1 MKIALLFF
9 PIFLLCDTNA
19 NAQLYG
25 FWTLLPPLLAIGL
38 AFITKNVVLS
48 LFIGVFSGG
57 YLIALNNNSVITSF
71 ISAFGDIAMRIVIS
85 MADKWNA
92 GIMLQVLCIGGL
104 IALITKMGGTKAMAI
119 WLSKR
124 SKSRSSVQISTWLM
138 GLFVFFD
145 DYANSLIVGPI
156 MRPVTDKFKISRE
169 KLAFIIDS
177 TAAPV
182 TGIAII
188 STWVGLEISLIKDA
202 YSIIG
207 ITNINAFSIFIQTL
221 PYRFYNIFML
231 FFVFCIAYFG
241 RDFGPML
248 KAEKKAKEGFIDS
261 KEYKISNIDNQT
273 LEAKSGIELKI
284 SNALIPVFVLIIG
297 SFVGFYINGLST
309 LEGEIL
315 QQVKNEPLSLFA
327 FRETFGAA
335 DSSIVLF
342 EAALFASIVAIF
354 IGIYRKVFSIQ
365 EAIDTWIKGWQSMII
380 TIVILLMAWSL
391 SSVIKEL
398 GTSVYLVTVL
408 SDHTPHFILPV
419 FIFILGSF
427 ISFST
432 GTSYGTMGILMPLA
446 IPLAAAIGNSCGFE
460 NAQLHGYMIL
470 NISAV
475 LTGAI
480 FGDHCS
486 PISDTSIL
494 SSMGSNCDL
503 IKHISTQFP
512 YAITVCVI
520 SILSYI
526 ITALGLNVW
535 ITLLL
540 GALSVIFVVRFVGQ
554 KA

>member
-1 MKIALLFF
+1 MKKVFLFAIL
-9 PIFLLCDTNA
+9 PIFAFANE

-25 FWTLLPPLLAIGL
+25 AWTLLPPLLAIGL
-38 AFITKNVVLS
+38 AFITKNVTLS

-57 YLIALNNNSVITSF
+57 YLIALNNSSAIKSF
-71 ISAFGDIAMRIVIS
+71 ASAFGDISMRIITS

-92 GIMLQVLCIGGL
+92 GIILQVLCIGGL
-104 IALITKMGGTKAMAI
+104 IALVTKMGGTKAIAI
-119 WLSKR
+119 WLSQK
-124 SKSRSSVQISTWLM
+124 SKNRSSVQISTWFM

-182 TGIAII
+182 TGIAVV

-207 ITNINAFSIFIQTL
+207 ITNINAFTIFVQTL

-248 KAEKKAKEGFIDS
+248 KAERRAKEGLIDQ
-261 KEYKISNIDNQT
+261 KEYKISNIDDQT
-273 LEAKSGIELKI
+273 LEAKSGIDLKI
-284 SNALIPVFVLIIG
+284 SNALIPILILMLG
-297 SFVGFYINGLST
+297 SFVGFYINGLSSLQGEV
-309 LEGEIL
+309 LEK
-315 QQVKNEPLSLFA
+315 VKNAPFSFFA

-335 DSSIVLF
+335 DASVVLF
-342 EAALFASIVAIF
+342 ESALFASIVAIF
-354 IGIYRKVFSIQ
+354 MGIYRKIFSIQ

-380 TIVILLMAWSL
+380 TIVILLLAWSL

-398 GTSVYLVTVL
+398 GTSAYLVSIL
-408 SDHTPHFILPV
+408 SGHTPHFILPV

-446 IPLAAAIGNSCGFE
+446 IPLASAIGNASGFE
-460 NAQLHGYMIL
+460 TSSLHAYMVL

-494 SSMGSNCDL
+494 SAMGSNCDL
-503 IKHISTQFP
+503 MKHITTQFP
-512 YAITVCVI
+512 YAISVCAI
-520 SILSYI
+520 SIVAYI
-526 ITALGLNVW
+526 LTALGLNVW

-540 GALSVIFVVRFVGQ
+540 GSISIIFLVRFVGK

>member
-1 MKIALLFF
+1 MKKVFLFAIL
-9 PIFLLCDTNA
+9 PIFAFANE

-25 FWTLLPPLLAIGL
+25 AWTLLPPLLAIGL
-38 AFITKNVVLS
+38 AFITKNVTLS

-57 YLIALNNNSVITSF
+57 YLIALNNNSIIKSF
-71 ISAFGDIAMRIVIS
+71 VSAFGNISMRIITS

-104 IALITKMGGTKAMAI
+104 IALVTKMGGTKAIAI
-119 WLSKR
+119 WLSQK
-124 SKSRSSVQISTWLM
+124 SKNRSSVQISTWLM

-156 MRPVTDKFKISRE
+156 MRSVTDKFKISRE

-182 TGIAII
+182 TGIAVV

-202 YSIIG
+202 YHIIG
-207 ITNINAFSIFIQTL
+207 ITNINAFTIFVQTL

-248 KAEKKAKEGFIDS
+248 KAERRAKEGLIDQ
-261 KEYKISNIDNQT
+261 KEYKISNIDDQT
-273 LEAKSGIELKI
+273 LEAKSGIDLKI
-284 SNALIPVFVLIIG
+284 SNALIPVLILILG
-297 SFVGFYINGLST
+297 SFIGFYLNGLSSLQGEV
-309 LEGEIL
+309 LEK
-315 QQVKNEPLSLFA
+315 VKNAPFSFFA
-327 FRETFGAA
+327 LRETFGAA
-335 DSSIVLF
+335 DASVVLF
-342 EAALFASIVAIF
+342 ESALFASVVAIF
-354 IGIYRKVFSIQ
+354 MGIYRKIFSIQ

-380 TIVILLMAWSL
+380 TIVILLLAWSL

-398 GTSVYLVTVL
+398 GTSAYLVSIL
-408 SDHTPHFILPV
+408 SGHTPHFILPV

-446 IPLAAAIGNSCGFE
+446 IPLASAIGNASGFE
-460 NAQLHGYMIL
+460 TVSLHTYMVL

-494 SSMGSNCDL
+494 SAMGSNCDL
-503 IKHISTQFP
+503 MKHITTQFP
-512 YAITVCVI
+512 YAISVCAI
-520 SILSYI
+520 SIVAYI
-526 ITALGLNVW
+526 VTALGLNVW
-535 ITLLL
+535 LTLLL
-540 GALSVIFVVRFVGQ
+540 GSISVILLVRFVG
-554 KA
+554 KKV